1 MNKKTR
7 SIVVL
12 FALAAGSLVTLATSP
27 ASPVKAASTES
38 SAIYKI
44 TAVESDAAPLG
55 CVVNCPTIKSNTP
68 TFAVQNT
75 IGTTVASA
83 SKIDTF
89 SASAWDETTRAQKS
103 YEGGCAIVP
112 VASANPATSGLKC
125 WGDNSR
131 GQLGDETATSS
142 LTTPVTATENGTP
155 ITGVTDLSTNGLTT
169 CIVAGGVLKCVG
181 SGNWEGNY
189 SKRYQLYENTRTTT
203 VSTGNETNTVNR
215 NYSLLNIYNSAGTV
229 IYTKTDTN
237 WIPDTLVSK
246 AWTNFSGFGTDVV
259 KVQVGSANG
268 SSSTPTICVL
278 LASGKAKCAVVT
290 AGVATSI
297 DDALTARVSESDCD
311 GVTTVGPPAVKYEN
325 PLHYCDN
332 SLLGGRTTY
341 DKRDTGG
348 SGTLTSSATW
358 TWADA
363 GVDGAVDIAMPSDS
377 WGASSMCFAGATTV
391 CRTFSAGEFGA
402 KSDPIEGGDNSQ
414 AVYMTS
420 GWGPPGL
427 CLYSNNTIS
436 CGAGTSGPTGT
447 KLATK
452 VTAVA
457 VMAKP
462 LNIFFGSNQSMQKL
476 YFLLPSGLLA
486 ADAWIL
492 TCSSCQSNSG
502 SVVAPVTAFAA
513 STAADYTYAKSI
525 NGSTDSPDYIPMT
538 IVSGDRKSRSSVAIS
553 VKTASGE
560 NLTGVAVRWTAPD
573 APGLLSSS
581 SSSNLTTDETGS
593 ARSTV
598 TSGPVTF
605 TLSVPSISVCPPTCT
620 NGQSPTTST
629 TSTTVAGS
637 TPTAA
642 RPAGS
647 LATGATLQAASI
659 TVIVGDT
666 GTINITVP
674 DPPAIV
680 SRKISVTLPDGTPVP
695 NATVQL
701 KNNYLTYAYTNSGSS
716 TSTWSS
722 RPKDTKGYLGQMN
735 CAYCFV
741 APPKYATGVDGS
753 VTFSSFDPSSRS
765 STYDADVAYDDGEL
779 NQNVKKT
786 FASTTETVQMP
797 FMAAIKVA
805 LPDADPTTPTKDA
818 DADPAT
824 PETDIKTDSTGG
836 VTIETDLVDED
847 KAPISGVSQSVEPV
861 NSGSSC
867 EQGGLVGSS
876 DKVSTICAGG
886 GVSAS
891 SLDKAAIVRAMR
903 VKANAGCSA
912 MMVAK
917 TGSNGKATLV
927 ICPTASTKYRVRA
940 TGAVASK
947 TICVRVNNVP
957 CGVSSTSVNTP
968 TNTNT
973 DTYTPVIVSK
983 VAVMKKGKVTSFT
996 TLNKTAKVN
1005 IPKGAKVVL
1014 VVAVTTKK
1022 FCSVSGTSV
1031 KALLPGSCTIS
1042 VKVTP
1047 KATAKV
1053 KKPKTTTTKIKITIK
1068 K

>member
-1 MNKKTR
+1 MYKKTR
-7 SIVVL
+7 SLVVL
-12 FALAAGSLVTLATSP
+12 FALAAGTLVTLATSP

-44 TAVESDAAPLG
+44 TAVESDAQPLG

-68 TFAVQNT
+68 TFTVQNT

-89 SASAWDETTRAQKS
+89 NTSAWDQATNGQKS
-103 YEGGCAIVP
+103 YEGGCAIVG
-112 VASANPATSGLKC
+112 SGLKC

-131 GQLGDETATSS
+131 GQLGDETTTSS
-142 LTTPVTATENGTP
+142 LTTPVTATEGGTALSN
-155 ITGVTDLSTNGLTT
+155 VTDLSTNGLTT
-169 CIVAGGVLKCVG
+169 CVVAGGTLKCVG

-189 SKRYQLYENTRTTT
+189 SKRYNLWDTTATVAYPSGTESGRVQVNT
-203 VSTGNETNTVNR
+203 N
-215 NYSLLNIYNSAGTV
+215 LLNIYNSANTL

-246 AWTNFSGFGTDVV
+246 NWTTFTGLGNNVA
-259 KVQVGSANG
+259 KVQVGSGNN

-278 LASGKAKCAVVT
+278 LTTGLAKCAVVT
-290 AGVATSI
+290 AGTTSSI
-297 DDALTARVSESDCD
+297 TDANTTEVRESDCD
-311 GVTTVGPPAVKYEN
+311 GLTTSATPPVKYEVATDW
-325 PLHYCDN
+325 C
-332 SLLGGRTTY
+332 SGAQIGVRTAFERHS
-341 DKRDTGG
+341 KGG

-363 GVDGAVDIAMPSDS
+363 GVTGAVDIAMPSDS
-377 WGASSMCFAGATTV
+377 WGASSICFAGPTTI
-391 CRTFSAGEFGA
+391 CRTFSAGEFGV
-402 KSDPIEGGDNSQ
+402 KTDPIEGGENSQ

-447 KLATK
+447 KMATK
-452 VTAVA
+452 VAAVA

-462 LNIFFGSNQSMQKL
+462 MNIFFGSNSTMQKL
-476 YFLLPSGLLA
+476 YFLLPTGILA

-502 SVVAPVTAFAA
+502 SVVAPVTAFSA
-513 STAADYTYAKSI
+513 STSTDYTYAKSI
-525 NGSTDSPDYIPMT
+525 NGSTDSADYIPMT
-538 IVSGDRKSRSSVAIS
+538 IISGDRKSRSSVAIS

-560 NLTGVAVRWTAPD
+560 NLTGVSVRWTAPD

-581 SSSNLTTDETGS
+581 ASSTLATDETGA
-593 ARSTV
+593 ARTTV

-605 TLSVPSISVCPPTCT
+605 TLSVPST
-620 NGQSPTTST
+620 TTSALAGGT
-629 TSTTVAGS
+629 ASTK
-637 TPTAA
+637 
-642 RPAGS
+642 PAGS
-647 LATGATLQAASI
+647 LSSGATLQAASM

-674 DPPAIV
+674 DAPAIV

-701 KNNYLTYAYTNSGSS
+701 KNNYLTYAYTNSGSG

-722 RPKDTKGYLGQMN
+722 RPRDTRGYLGQMN

-741 APPKYATGVDGS
+741 APPKYATGADGS
-753 VTFSSFDPSSRS
+753 VTFSSFNPSSRS
-765 STYDADVAYDDGEL
+765 SAYDADIAYDDGEL

-797 FMAAIKVA
+797 FMASIKVT
-805 LPDADPTTPTKDA
+805 LPDADPTTPAKET

-836 VTIETDLVDED
+836 VTIVTDLVDED
-847 KAPISGVSQSVEPV
+847 KAPISGVTQSVETV
-861 NSGSSC
+861 NPGSSC
-867 EQGGLVGSS
+867 DQGGLVSS
-876 DKVSTICAGG
+876 TDKVTSICANG

-891 SLDKAAIVRAMR
+891 SINKAAMVRAMG
-903 VKANAGCSA
+903 VKTSAGCSS
-912 MMVAK
+912 MMSTK
-917 TGSNGKATLV
+917 TAANGKATLV
-927 ICPTASTKYRVRA
+927 VCPSTSTKYRIRG
-940 TGAVASK
+940 TGAIASK

-957 CGVSSTSVNTP
+957 CGVSSSSVNSP
-968 TNTNT
+968 TA
-973 DTYTPVIVSK
+973 VSK
-983 VAVMKKGKVTSFT
+983 IAVMKKGKVTSFT
-996 TLNKTAKVN
+996 TINKTAKVT

-1014 VVAVTTKK
+1014 VVAATSKK
-1022 FCSVSGTSV
+1022 YCSISGTSV
-1031 KALLPGSCTIS
+1031 KAIKPGSCSIS

-1053 KKPKTTTTKIKITIK
+1053 KKSKTTTTKIKITIK
-1068 K
+1068 

>member
-7 SIVVL
+7 SIAVL
-12 FALAAGSLVTLATSP
+12 FALAAGTLVTLASSP

-44 TAVESDAAPLG
+44 TAVESEAAPLG
-55 CVVNCPTIKSNTP
+55 CVVNCPTLKSNTP

-89 SASAWDETTRAQKS
+89 SASAWDETIRAEKL
-103 YEGGCAIVP
+103 YEGGCAIVG
-112 VASANPATSGLKC
+112 TGLKC

-142 LTTPVTATENGTP
+142 LTTPVTATENGTA
-155 ITGVTDLSTNGLTT
+155 ISGVTDLSTNGLTT
-169 CIVAGGVLKCVG
+169 CIVVSGTLKCVG

-189 SKRYQLYENTRTTT
+189 SKRYNLFDKTETVTYGTGARSNSVQVNT
-203 VSTGNETNTVNR
+203 N
-215 NYSLLNIYNSAGTV
+215 LLNVYNAAGTV
-229 IYTKTDTN
+229 VYTKTDTN

-246 AWTNFSGFGTDVV
+246 NWTTFTGLGSNVA

-268 SSSTPTICVL
+268 ASSTPTICVL
-278 LASGKAKCAVVT
+278 LTTGLAKCAVVT
-290 AGVATSI
+290 SGTSTPI
-297 DDALTARVSESDCD
+297 TDSITTEVNEVDCD
-311 GVTTVGPPAVKYEN
+311 GLTTAGVKYEVAST
-325 PLHYCDN
+325 YCT
-332 SLLGGRTTY
+332 SEQIGIRTTFERHE
-341 DKRDTGG
+341 KGG
-348 SGTLTSSATW
+348 NGTLISSATW

-363 GVDGAVDIAMPSDS
+363 GVTGAVDIAMPSDS
-377 WGASSMCFAGATTV
+377 WGASSICFAGATTI

-402 KSDPIEGGDNSQ
+402 KTDPIEGGENSQ

-436 CGAGTSGPTGT
+436 CGAGTSGPSGT
-447 KLATK
+447 KMATK

-476 YFLLPSGLLA
+476 YFLLPTGLLA

-492 TCSSCQSNSG
+492 TCSNCQSQSG

-513 STAADYTYAKSI
+513 STASDYTYAKSI
-525 NGSTDSPDYIPMT
+525 NGSTDNPDYIPMT
-538 IVSGDRKSRSSVAIS
+538 IVSGDRKSRSSVAIA

-560 NLTGVAVRWTAPD
+560 NLTGISVRWTAPD

-581 SSSNLTTDETGS
+581 SSSNLTTDETGG
-593 ARSTV
+593 ARTTV

-605 TLSVPSISVCPPTCT
+605 TLSVPSVAVCPPVCT
-620 NGQSPTTST
+620 NGPTTTTST
-629 TSTTVAGS
+629 TTTVAGGTAS
-637 TPTAA
+637 TKA
-642 RPAGS
+642 AGS
-647 LATGATLQAASI
+647 LSSGATLQAASI
-659 TVIVGDT
+659 TVIVPDT
-666 GTINITVP
+666 GTITITVP

-753 VTFSSFDPSSRS
+753 VTFSSFNPSSRS
-765 STYDADVAYDDGEL
+765 SAYDADVAYDDGEL
-779 NQNVKKT
+779 NQNKKWT
-786 FASTTETVQMP
+786 FTSLTETVPMS
-797 FMAAIKVA
+797 FMASIKVA
-805 LPDADPTTPTKDA
+805 LPDADPATPAKEA
-818 DADPAT
+818 DADPST

-836 VTIETDLVDED
+836 VTIETELVDED
-847 KAPISGVSQSVEPV
+847 KAPISGVTQSVETV

-867 EQGGLVGSS
+867 EQGGLVSS
-876 DKVSTICAGG
+876 TDKVSTICANG

-891 SLDKAAIVRAMR
+891 SINKSAIVRAMG
-903 VKANAGCSA
+903 VKTSAGCSA
-912 MMVAK
+912 TLSAK
-917 TGSNGKATLV
+917 TASNGKATLV
-927 ICPTASTKYRVRA
+927 VCPSTSTKYRIRG
-940 TGAVASK
+940 TGAIASK

-957 CGVSSTSVNTP
+957 CGVSSSSVNTGS
-968 TNTNT
+968 NTTSSVNT
-973 DTYTPVIVSK
+973 GSNTTTVVSK

-996 TLNKTAKVN
+996 TINKTAKVK

-1014 VVAVTTKK
+1014 VVAASSKK
-1022 FCSVSGTSV
+1022 ICSIVRTSIKAIKPGTCS
-1031 KALLPGSCTIS
+1031 IS

-1047 KATAKV
+1047 KKTAKV
-1053 KKPKTTTTKIKITIK
+1053 KKPKTTTTKIKIKIK

>member
-27 ASPVKAASTES
+27 ASPVKAAEPVES
-38 SAIYKI
+38 SALYKLA
-44 TAVESDAAPLG
+44 AVESEYTPIG
-55 CVVNCPTIKSNTP
+55 CTGCPSQKTNVP
-68 TFAVQNT
+68 TFTVQDT
-75 IGTTVASA
+75 IGTTVAA
-83 SKIDTF
+83 ATEIDTF
-89 SASAWDETTRAQKS
+89 NTSAWDQVSQTSVTIQ
-103 YEGGCAIVP
+103 GGCAIV
-112 VASANPATSGLKC
+112 AGGLKC
-125 WGDNSR
+125 WGKNMN
-131 GQLGDETATSS
+131 GQLGNET
-142 LTTPVTATENGTP
+142 TTNSDSVPVIATENSVP
-155 ITGVTDLSTNGLTT
+155 LTGVTDVSTNGLTT
-169 CIVAGGVLKCVG
+169 CVVTNGALKCVG
-181 SGNWEGNY
+181 SGNLPGIS
-189 SKRYQLYENTRTTT
+189 SKLF
-203 VSTGNETNTVNR
+203 
-215 NYSLLNIYNSAGTV
+215 YNSGGTETV
-229 IYTKTDTN
+229 INGQGTWVNSDGTKQYVVYGADESVLYDTGR
-237 WIPDTLVSK
+237 IPTSTNVPQSLASK
-246 AWTNFSGFGTDVV
+246 KWVTITAAGTDVA
-259 KVQVGSANG
+259 KVQVGNSNNG
-268 SSSTPTICVL
+268 STPDVCVL
-278 LASGKAKCAVVT
+278 KSTGLAACAVVT
-290 AGVATSI
+290 PSVNSSI
-297 DDALTARVSESDCD
+297 
-311 GVTTVGPPAVKYEN
+311 PAVETYTYNCQNANGAYSSSNDTFDDTFETSNECNGQNYRQRKQVRLDGYQ
-325 PLHYCDN
+325 N
-332 SLLGGRTTY
+332 S
-341 DKRDTGG
+341 
-348 SGTLTSSATW
+348 APVW
-358 TWADA
+358 TFADA
-363 GVDGAVDIAMPSDS
+363 EVTGAVDIAMPSDS
-377 WGASSMCFAGATTV
+377 WGASSVCFAGPTTL
-391 CRTFSAGEFGA
+391 CRTFQSGVFGA
-402 KSDPIEGGDNSQ
+402 KKTVENGENSQ

-420 GWGPPGL
+420 GFGPPGL

-436 CGAGTSGPTGT
+436 CGAGTYGSNGVQTM
-447 KLATK
+447 ATK
-452 VTAVA
+452 VTSVA

-462 LNIFFGSNQSMQKL
+462 LNIFFGTTQTMQKL
-476 YFLLPSGLLA
+476 YFLLPTGILA
-486 ADAWIL
+486 ADGWIFS
-492 TCSSCQSNSG
+492 CSNCQSQSG

-513 STAADYTYAKSI
+513 STASDYTYSKAI
-525 NGSTDSPDYIPMT
+525 NGSTDSADYIPMT
-538 IVSGDRKSRSSVAIS
+538 IVSGDRKTRSSVAIS

-560 NLTGVAVRWTAPD
+560 NLTGVSVRWTAPD

-581 SSSNLTTDETGS
+581 ASSTLATDETGA
-593 ARSTV
+593 ARTTV

-605 TLSVPSISVCPPTCT
+605 TLSVPTVSVCPPTCT

-629 TSTTVAGS
+629 TSTTVAGAA
-637 TPTAA
+637 PTAA
-642 RPAGS
+642 KAAGS
-647 LATGATLQAASI
+647 LASGATLQAASI

-666 GTINITVP
+666 GAIAITVP
-674 DPPAIV
+674 DAPTIV
-680 SRKISVTLPDGTPVP
+680 ARKVSVTLPDGTPVP

-701 KNNYLTYAYTNSGSS
+701 KNNYLTYAYQNSGTS

-753 VTFSSFDPSSRS
+753 VTFSSFNPSSRS
-765 STYDADVAYDDGEL
+765 SAYDADVAYDDGEL

-805 LPDADPTTPTKDA
+805 LPDADPATPAKDA

-824 PETDIKTDSTGG
+824 PETDIKTDANGAVSLDT
-836 VTIETDLVDED
+836 ELLDED
-847 KAPISGVSQSVEPV
+847 GVPISGVQQSVEKI

-867 EQGGLVGSS
+867 ETGGLVGSTQ
-876 DKVSTICAGG
+876 KITEICADG
-886 GVSAS
+886 GVSTNS
-891 SLDKAAIVRAMR
+891 INKAAIVRAMR
-903 VKANAGCSA
+903 VRANAGCSA

-940 TGAVASK
+940 TGALATK
-947 TICVRVNNVP
+947 TVCVRVNNVA
-957 CGVSSTSVNTP
+957 CGVSSTSVNAP
-968 TNTNT
+968 TNTPTYT

-996 TLNKTAKVN
+996 TLNKTAKVS

>member
-12 FALAAGSLVTLATSP
+12 IAFAAGSLVTFASSP

-44 TAVESDAAPLG
+44 TAVESDAPPLG

-75 IGTTVASA
+75 IGTAVASA

-89 SASAWDETTRAQKS
+89 NTSAWDQATNTPKS
-103 YEGGCAIVP
+103 FEGGCAIVD
-112 VASANPATSGLKC
+112 SGLKC

-131 GQLGDETATSS
+131 GQLGDETSTTS

-169 CIVAGGVLKCVG
+169 CIVVAGSLKCVG

-215 NYSLLNIYNSAGTV
+215 NYSLLNIYNSAGTLV
-229 IYTKTDTN
+229 YTKTDTN

-246 AWTNFSGFGTDVV
+246 SWSTFAGLGNNVA
-259 KVQVGSANG
+259 KVQVGSGNNN
-268 SSSTPTICVL
+268 SSTPTICVL
-278 LASGKAKCAVVT
+278 LTTGLAKCAVVT
-290 AGVATSI
+290 AGIATSI
-297 DDALTARVSESDCD
+297 DDALTTRISESDCD
-311 GVTTVGPPAVKYEN
+311 GIETVGPPAVKYEN
-325 PLHYCDN
+325 PVHYCEN

-341 DKRDTGG
+341 DKRDRGG
-348 SGTLTSSATW
+348 SGTLTPSATW

-363 GVDGAVDIAMPSDS
+363 GVTNAVDIAMPADS
-377 WGASSMCFAGATTV
+377 WGASSICFAGPKTI
-391 CRTFSAGEFGA
+391 CRTFSAGAFGA
-402 KSDPIEGGDNSQ
+402 ITDPIEGGENSQ

-427 CLYSNNTIS
+427 CLYANNTIS

-462 LNIFFGSNQSMQKL
+462 LNIFFGMNGSMQKL
-476 YFLLPSGLLA
+476 YFLLPTGLLA
-486 ADAWIL
+486 AEQWIL
-492 TCSSCQSNSG
+492 TCSSCQSQSG
-502 SVVAPVTAFAA
+502 SVVAPVTAFEA
-513 STAADYTYAKSI
+513 STASDYTYAKSI
-525 NGSTDSPDYIPMT
+525 NGSTDNPDYIPMT
-538 IVSGDRKSRSSVAIS
+538 IVSGDRKSRSSVAIA

-560 NLTGVAVRWTAPD
+560 ILSGVSVRWTAPD

-581 SSSNLTTDETGS
+581 ASSTLTTDETGA
-593 ARSTV
+593 ARTTV

-605 TLSVPSISVCPPTCT
+605 TLSVPTTCPPTCS
-620 NGQSPTTST
+620 NGQAPTTT
-629 TSTTVAGS
+629 TTVAGAA
-637 TPTAA
+637 PTAPKA
-642 RPAGS
+642 AGS

-666 GTINITVP
+666 GAISVTVP

-753 VTFSSFDPSSRS
+753 VTFSSFNPASRS
-765 STYDADVAYDDGEL
+765 SAYDADIAYDDGEL

-797 FMAAIKVA
+797 FMAAIKVT
-805 LPDADPTTPTKDA
+805 LPDADPATPAKDA
-818 DADPAT
+818 DADPST
-824 PETDIKTDSTGG
+824 PETDIKVDANGG
-836 VTIETDLVDED
+836 VSVTTDLADED
-847 KAPISGVSQSVEPV
+847 KVPISGVTQTVETV

-867 EQGGLVGSS
+867 EQGGLVGSA

-886 GVSAS
+886 GVSTS
-891 SLDKAAIVRAMR
+891 GINKAAIVRAMR
-903 VKANAGCSA
+903 VRTNAGCSA
-912 MMVAK
+912 MMVSK
-917 TGSNGKATLV
+917 TGSNGQATLV
-927 ICPTASTKYRVRA
+927 ICPSASTKYRIRA
-940 TGAVASK
+940 TGAVATK

-957 CGVSSTSVNTP
+957 CGVSSSSVNTG
-968 TNTNT
+968 TGS
-973 DTYTPVIVSK
+973 YTPEIVSK
-983 VAVMKKGKVTSFT
+983 VAVVKKGKVTSFT
-996 TLNKTAKVN
+996 TINKTSKVSV
-1005 IPKGAKVVL
+1005 PKGAKVVL
-1014 VVAVTTKK
+1014 VVAVTTRK
-1022 FCSVSGTSV
+1022 FCSIVGTSV
-1031 KALLPGSCTIS
+1031 KALLPGSCSLS

-1047 KATAKV
+1047 KGSK
-1053 KKPKTTTTKIKITIK
+1053 KTTTTKIKITIK

>member
-7 SIVVL
+7 SIAVL
-12 FALAAGSLVTLATSP
+12 FALAAGTLVTLATSP

-44 TAVESDAAPLG
+44 TAVESDAQPLG

-68 TFAVQNT
+68 TFTVQNT

-89 SASAWDETTRAQKS
+89 NTSAWDQATNGQKS
-103 YEGGCAIVP
+103 YEGGCAIVG
-112 VASANPATSGLKC
+112 SGLKC

-131 GQLGDETATSS
+131 GQLGDETTTSS
-142 LTTPVTATENGTP
+142 LTTPVTATEGGTALSN
-155 ITGVTDLSTNGLTT
+155 VTDLSTNGLTT
-169 CIVAGGVLKCVG
+169 CVVAGGTLKCVG

-189 SKRYQLYENTRTTT
+189 SKRFQGYENI
-203 VSTGNETNTVNR
+203 STLTNNNR
-215 NYSLLNIYNSAGTV
+215 SQINSNTQKLEIYNASNTL

-246 AWTNFSGFGTDVV
+246 NWTTFTGLGSNVA
-259 KVQVGSANG
+259 KVQVGSGNNG
-268 SSSTPTICVL
+268 SSTPTICVL
-278 LASGKAKCAVVT
+278 LTTGLAKCAVVT
-290 AGVATSI
+290 AGTTSSPADI
-297 DDALTARVSESDCD
+297 QTPGTTIYDCD
-311 GVTTVGPPAVKYEN
+311 AGSAGDGVYE
-325 PLHYCDN
+325 
-332 SLLGGRTTY
+332 STTY
-341 DKRDTGG
+341 CGSAGG
-348 SGTLTSSATW
+348 NFKQKDAGQSGTLTSSATW

-363 GVDGAVDIAMPSDS
+363 GVTGAVDIAMPSDS
-377 WGASSMCFAGATTV
+377 WGASSICFAGPTTI

-402 KSDPIEGGDNSQ
+402 KTDPIEGGENSQ

-447 KLATK
+447 KMATK

-462 LNIFFGSNQSMQKL
+462 MNIFFGSNSTMQKL
-476 YFLLPSGLLA
+476 YFLLPTGILA

-502 SVVAPVTAFAA
+502 SVVAPVTAFSA
-513 STAADYTYAKSI
+513 STSIDYTYAKSI
-525 NGSTDSPDYIPMT
+525 NGSTDSADYIPMT
-538 IVSGDRKSRSSVAIS
+538 IISGDRKSRSSVAIS

-560 NLTGVAVRWTAPD
+560 NLTGVSVRWTAPD

-581 SSSNLTTDETGS
+581 ASSTLATDETGA
-593 ARSTV
+593 ARTTV

-605 TLSVPSISVCPPTCT
+605 TLSVPST
-620 NGQSPTTST
+620 TTST
-629 TSTTVAGS
+629 LAGGTASTK
-637 TPTAA
+637 
-642 RPAGS
+642 PAGS
-647 LATGATLQAASI
+647 LSSGATLQAASM

-674 DPPAIV
+674 DAPAIV

-701 KNNYLTYAYTNSGSS
+701 KNNYLTYAYTNSGSG

-722 RPKDTKGYLGQMN
+722 RPRDTRGYLGQMN

-741 APPKYATGVDGS
+741 APPKYATGADGS
-753 VTFSSFDPSSRS
+753 VTFSSFNPSSRS
-765 STYDADVAYDDGEL
+765 SAYDADIAYDDGEL

-797 FMAAIKVA
+797 FMASIKVT
-805 LPDADPTTPTKDA
+805 LPDADPTTPAKET

-836 VTIETDLVDED
+836 VTIVTDLVDED
-847 KAPISGVSQSVEPV
+847 KAPISGVTQSVETV
-861 NSGSSC
+861 NPGSSC
-867 EQGGLVGSS
+867 DQGGLVSS
-876 DKVSTICAGG
+876 TDKVTSICANG

-891 SLDKAAIVRAMR
+891 SINKAAMVRAMG
-903 VKANAGCSA
+903 VKTSAGCSS
-912 MMVAK
+912 MMSTK
-917 TGSNGKATLV
+917 TAANGKATLV
-927 ICPTASTKYRVRA
+927 VCPSTSTKYRIRG
-940 TGAVASK
+940 TGAIASK

-957 CGVSSTSVNTP
+957 CGVSSSSVNSP
-968 TNTNT
+968 TA
-973 DTYTPVIVSK
+973 VSK
-983 VAVMKKGKVTSFT
+983 IAVMKKGKVTSFT
-996 TLNKTAKVN
+996 TINKTTKVT
-1005 IPKGAKVVL
+1005 IPKGAKIALTVST
-1014 VVAVTTKK
+1014 ASKK
-1022 FCSVSGTSV
+1022 YCSISGTSV
-1031 KALLPGSCTIS
+1031 KAIKPGACSIS

-1068 K
+1068 